1 MVFQG
6 TKKTNKGHQARLQT
20 LSFDLYMKN
29 QGRGGGGRATDETMG
44 LYRGGG
50 GGGGLQTRPWIS
62 ARRWLGHSRY
72 HGCLPG
78 VGGGGG
84 LQKRPWVS
92 IGGRRGYRRDHGPL
106 SGVGGLQKR
115 PWVSIRGRG
124 VTDET
129 MGLYRGEGGY
139 RRDHGS
145 LQGGGGAKQ
154 ILWVSSRGWG
164 AIRGGHH
171 LHLFWW
177 VLSLYSSF
185 DQFPKRVK
193 MWNLNFET
201 CYLLFEK
208 GF

>member
-6 TKKTNKGHQARLQT
+6 TKKTNKGQQLRLQT

-29 QGRGGGGRATDETMG
+29 QGRGGGGG
-44 LYRGGG
+44 GGYRRDHGSLSG

-62 ARRWLGHSRY
+62 AKGVVGPQQIPWLST
-72 HGCLPG
+72 
-78 VGGGGG
+78 GGRATEETMD
-84 LQKRPWVS
+84 LYR
-92 IGGRRGYRRDHGPL
+92 GRRGYRRDHGLL

-115 PWVSIRGRG
+115 PWVSIGGRG
-124 VTDET
+124 VTGET
-129 MGLYRGEGGY
+129 MGLYRGGG
-139 RRDHGS
+139 G
-145 LQGGGGAKQ
+145 LQARPWVSTRGRGGGAKQ

-185 DQFPKRVK
+185 DQFPYC
-193 MWNLNFET
+193 T
-201 CYLLFEK
+201 SLFLATSASSHV
-208 GF
+208 FFNA

>member
-6 TKKTNKGHQARLQT
+6 TKKTNKGHQLRLQT

-29 QGRGGGGRATDETMG
+29 QGRGGG
-44 LYRGGG
+44 YRRDHGSLSGGG
-50 GGGGLQTRPWIS
+50 ERGYKRDHGSLPGG
-62 ARRWLGHSRY
+62 WLGHSRY

-78 VGGGGG
+78 GG
-84 LQKRPWVS
+84 
-92 IGGRRGYRRDHGPL
+92 
-106 SGVGGLQKR
+106 
-115 PWVSIRGRG
+115 
-124 VTDET
+124 
-129 MGLYRGEGGY
+129 GGY

-145 LQGGGGAKQ
+145 LSGGGGLQTRPSVSIGGRGATGESMGLYKGEGGAKQ

-185 DQFPKRVK
+185 DQFPNTFLTGSGYLASARVLISLSRYLVKGKRKENV
-193 MWNLNFET
+193 WRNLQ
-201 CYLLFEK
+201 
-208 GF
+208 GRGI